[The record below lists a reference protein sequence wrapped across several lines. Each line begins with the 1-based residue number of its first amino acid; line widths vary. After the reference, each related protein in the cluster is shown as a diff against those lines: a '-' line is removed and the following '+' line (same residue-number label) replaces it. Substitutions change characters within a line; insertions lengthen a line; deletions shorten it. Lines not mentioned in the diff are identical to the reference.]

1 MPTREELH
9 KLIESMPEGAIDAG
23 HRALSNL
30 QVWPPPG
37 LPDMET
43 MRKRHE
49 QHREEARKR
58 MVAQQR
64 PGTIAG
70 FGGSRNYS
78 PTTGSGSYGTNYW
91 EGDTLIVQTYRL
103 HLGLELMTIERIRV
117 DEHRLIYKHEVT
129 GPGDKR
135 DEREIVFDLARD
147 R

>member
-9 KLIESMPEGAIDAG
+9 RLIDSLPEGAMESAD
-23 HRALSNL
+23 RVLSSL

-49 QHREEARKR
+49 QHREEVRNR
-58 MVAQQR
+58 MLAQQR
-64 PGTIAG
+64 PGTVSG
-70 FGGSRNYS
+70 FGGGGGYN
-78 PTTGSGSYGTNYW
+78 PKTGSGSYGMSHW
-91 EGDTLIVQTYRL
+91 EGDTFIVQTYRQ
-103 HLGLELMTIERIRV
+103 HQGQELMVIERIRL
-117 DEHRLIYKHEVT
+117 DEAQLIYRHEVT

-135 DEREIVFDLARD
+135 DEREIVFDLARE